1 MTTLALSIEAS
12 ADDVYLFNATTF
24 QTTRTV
30 HNIGNVGGVVKKAA
44 HRWSIAIPAGAIVSN
59 ATLINVASSNASAMT
74 VRTNLALEQVDNAG
88 QIADIAAFTARLG
101 NIGGVVAWDS
111 IPMWVTGASY
121 ASPDLSS
128 IFQAI
133 IDRPGW
139 ASGNAVQL
147 FWVDNGSDVNAYR
160 NAASWDNTIF
170 AHPLLTIEYTEGG
183 GGGGIPHPVVGS
195 GIINSR
201 AIVRGAA

>member
-12 ADDVYLFNATTF
+12 GDDVYLFDASTL
-24 QTTRTV
+24 QTTRAT
-30 HNIGNVGGVVKKAA
+30 HAIGNAVGTAKKAA
-44 HRWSIAIPAGAIVSN
+44 YRLAIAIPAGAIVTS
-59 ATLINVASSNASAMT
+59 ATFINVASSSLSSKT
-74 VRTNLALEQVDNAG
+74 VYTNLALEQVDNAG
-88 QIADIAAFTARLG
+88 QISTVADFNARLG
-101 NIGGVVAWDS
+101 NIGDVVAWDS
-111 IPMWVTGASY
+111 IPSWVAGTSY

-147 FWVDNGSDVNAYR
+147 FWVDDGSSFNAYR
-160 NAASWDNTIF
+160 NAAAWDDTTYDP
-170 AHPLLTIEYTEGG
+170 PLLTIEYTEGS
-183 GGGGIPHPVVGS
+183 GGGITHSVIGS
-195 GIINSR
+195 GIVNSR